1 MIPDVE
7 VRTYAGRILCLRL
20 KGVFKAIMYFR
31 KQKKSLIKNF
41 MILNE
46 STTGEV
52 SIIEIDGRLD
62 TTNYGQLEK
71 VVLDYIAK
79 GNIKILVD
87 CSKMDYVSSSGLRI
101 FLMALKKIMGLN
113 GKFVL
118 CGLQE
123 SIREIF
129 DISGFTSIF
138 KIFETQEDALAGM

>member
-1 MIPDVE
+1 MTLQE
-7 VRTYAGRILCLRL
+7 
-20 KGVFKAIMYFR
+20 
-31 KQKKSLIKNF
+31 
-41 MILNE
+41 
-46 STTGEV
+46 TTSGEV
-52 SIIEIDGRLD
+52 FIIRIDGRLD

-71 VVLDYIAK
+71 VILDHIEK
-79 GNIKILVD
+79 GNTKILVD
-87 CSKMDYVSSSGLRI
+87 CAGMDYVSSSGLRI

-138 KIFETQEDALAGM
+138 RIFPTQEEALAGM